1 MTQDIEWNE
10 ILGIIDEYGNIYGNY
25 NIYWQ
30 DLSFHILHTTCKFLF
45 EKYIINNFIHPR

>member
-1 MTQDIEWNE
+1 MTQGIEWNE

-30 DLSFHILHTTCKFLF
+30 DLSFHILQ
-45 EKYIINNFIHPR
+45 IFIRKIYHK